1 MLRKNMAKNKKPY
14 SRVYVEITNICNK
27 SCSFCKGTKRKP
39 KMMGEEEFSLLLEKL
54 SPLTD
59 YLYFHLMGEPTVHP
73 KLVRFIELARNAGY
87 HPMITTNGTLLDSLG
102 EKIIAAGV
110 YKVNIS
116 LHSFENGSKTDAESY
131 LKSCIDFAKRA
142 EESGVIV
149 TLRLWNGGTGV
160 DNGIVIEELKQS
172 FPCEWEEN
180 NRGARLSGRIFLE
193 YADRFGWPDIEAD
206 ALGADVY
213 CHGLSDHFAILCDG
227 SLVPCCLDSD
237 GIMTLGNAFEEDIS
251 DILSAQRARN
261 IKEGFRRRNT
271 DEPLCQRCPY
281 ARRF

>member
-54 SPLTD
+54 SPYTD
-59 YLYFHLMGEPTVHP
+59 YLYFHLMGEPTLHP
-73 KLVRFIELARNAGY
+73 NLLRFIELSRDKGY
-87 HPMITTNGTLLDSLG
+87 HPMITTNGTLLESLG
-102 EKIIAAGV
+102 KKIIAAGV

-116 LHSFENGSKTDAESY
+116 LHSFENGSETEAEEY
-131 LKSCIDFAKRA
+131 LKSCISFAKSA
-142 EESGVIV
+142 AASGVIV
-149 TLRLWNGGTGV
+149 TLRLWNGGSGA
-160 DNGIVIEELKQS
+160 DNGYVIRTLRES
-172 FPCEWEEN
+172 FPGEWVKN
-180 NRGARLSGRIFLE
+180 NRGEKLSEGIFLE
-193 YADRFGWPDIEAD
+193 YADRFGWPDIEGEE
-206 ALGADVY
+206 LGRDVY
-213 CHGLSDHFAILCDG
+213 CHGLSDHFAILADG

-237 GIMTLGNAFEEDIS
+237 GIMTLGNAFVDDIS
-251 DILSAQRARN
+251 ELLSSERAKN